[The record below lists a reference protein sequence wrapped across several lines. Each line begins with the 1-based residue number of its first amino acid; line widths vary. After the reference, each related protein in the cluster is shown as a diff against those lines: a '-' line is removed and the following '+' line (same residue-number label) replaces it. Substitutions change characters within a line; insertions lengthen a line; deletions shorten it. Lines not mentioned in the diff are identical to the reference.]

1 MNIFHLKHTNEHTLT
16 NKLAYLFSRS
26 FMLRT
31 GLHNHKFCAQRGCGS
46 NARQRS
52 LDLSLS
58 LTLFLHVQVCHE
70 STFIPIET
78 FIHLTKSLA
87 CFFSLVICS
96 SLWFSIRHEV
106 NYDRETEKHLTD
118 RCIFNPH
125 THTKFP
131 IRNFINRLS
140 ELIHLPASMIKGG
153 SNYFSIYAK
162 LNATKRFRSTYSVF
176 MFHVSFAYS
185 WPTRTEFASGFF
197 SQVKNKIGTHWPKSW
212 SNAQINDC
220 SGWNGARLHNCCP
233 NVWNI
238 KLCSWVFTVQQWSVQ
253 WSIFW
258 IWEARQ
264 IENLWKFPYPVW
276 YWSNAAR
283 SAHQISTEAFKLWIL
298 WMTFFS
304 FVGWIDN
311 RLDANT
317 SSSIIYRVVIQVH
330 RIETE
335 MNKIENWHIIFYV

>member
-1 MNIFHLKHTNEHTLT
+1 MHF
-16 NKLAYLFSRS
+16 
-26 FMLRT
+26 
-31 GLHNHKFCAQRGCGS
+31 Q
-46 NARQRS
+46 
-52 LDLSLS
+52 
-58 LTLFLHVQVCHE
+58 
-70 STFIPIET
+70 ST
-78 FIHLTKSLA
+78 
-87 CFFSLVICS
+87 
-96 SLWFSIRHEV
+96 
-106 NYDRETEKHLTD
+106 
-118 RCIFNPH
+118 H